1 MLYFFLTLNCILL
14 LSGLTTLRFGSR
26 DRQFSL
32 ALVRVMVGL
41 PLLAGQYFY
50 IAHYFQS
57 YITPDLQT
65 PTWLLFKPSVIPLLQ
80 QLHIVHFQE
89 QLTPFILFYE
99 TVFTLLW
106 FSLAYQLH
114 NTLTSQSSQP
124 RHPFLTRLS
133 TQIEIWGGL
142 PFIGILFFYQFD
154 KLHKL
159 TTIETLIRTDSVV
172 FLPYSLFFFTDML
185 LLVAILFMA
194 WRLENFWRCLTSKQ
208 RWEYKYLVI
217 GGYLVCGALGWAASY
232 RFMYHQ
238 LVIHHFWLLA
248 ALLMS
253 GWALMVYATVRHQLL
268 NRKIYI
274 SRKVVYSFIAPFVFG
289 LYLVILGL
297 VVFAMRLLGWE
308 FPFVLK
314 WMLFIIGMV
323 VLTIIAFSAKLRHQ
337 IKFFISTN
345 FYVNKYEYRDEWLA
359 FSRRLQGVLTET
371 EVIKALYKVL
381 ADSLYTQNMCI
392 WLGDD
397 KEGYRLAISGQ
408 DANISFDDANYLAYD
423 DPLIVYLKKNTH
435 YYRLED
441 KRAGF
446 AAVPGLEQRLLV
458 TELNLVLFMPLTI
471 GEQMLGLI
479 ALGPEYTGGKYGTD
493 DFDLLTAL
501 GTQTASA
508 LLAVRM
514 AEELALAREQKAVDI
529 MSAFILHDVK
539 NAAGMLSLI
548 RQNAPNYMND
558 PEFQQDMLET
568 IDDALKRMGKVQTG
582 LKTLKGEIIP
592 TLKDE
597 DLGEIL
603 SQSVDQ
609 LEKRLPGLSIT
620 LHCEAQITIETDA
633 DLLRTI
639 LENLLINALEA
650 GGDGTKVNIRC
661 YRDSH
666 SKVMI
671 EVSDNGPGLPSE
683 LLPDAVFEP
692 FKTTKSKGSGIG
704 LWQGKRIVASLNGI
718 ITAANCQH
726 GGAQFCVC
734 LTNSEFG
741 IRNTDVYNLKDKRR
755 PLWR

>member
-14 LSGLTTLRFGSR
+14 LAGLTTLRFGNR

-32 ALVRVMVGL
+32 ALVRVMMGL

-50 IAHYFQS
+50 IAYYFHS
-57 YITPDLQT
+57 FITPDLQM
-65 PTWLLFKPSVIPLLQ
+65 PTWLLFKPSVIPLLPQ
-80 QLHIVHFQE
+80 MYIVHFQE

-114 NTLTSQSSQP
+114 NTLTPQSSQP
-124 RHPFLTRLS
+124 RCPFLTRLS
-133 TQIEIWGGL
+133 SQIEIWGGL
-142 PFIGILFFYQFD
+142 PLIGILFFYQFD
-154 KLHKL
+154 KFHQ
-159 TTIETLIRTDSVV
+159 IETLIRTDSVV

-185 LLVAILFMA
+185 LLVAMLFMA
-194 WRLENFWRCLTSKQ
+194 WRLENFWRCLSSKQ

-217 GGYLVCGALGWAASY
+217 GGYLVCGALGWTASY

-253 GWALMVYATVRHQLL
+253 GWALMFYATVRHQLL

-274 SRKVVYSFIAPFVFG
+274 SRKVVYSFIAPLVFG
-289 LYLVILGL
+289 FYLVILGL

-308 FPFVLK
+308 FPFVIK
-314 WMLFIIGMV
+314 WLLLIIGLV
-323 VLTIIAFSAKLRHQ
+323 VLTVIAFSVKLRHQ

-371 EVIKALYKVL
+371 EVVKALYNVL
-381 ADSLYTQNMCI
+381 SDSLYTLNVCI

-397 KEGYRLAISGQ
+397 KQGYRLAISGE
-408 DANISFDDANYLAYD
+408 DTDIRPDGAYYLAPD
-423 DPLIVYLKKNTH
+423 DPLIVYLQNHKH
-435 YYRLED
+435 YYRIED
-441 KRAGF
+441 KKAGF
-446 AAVPGLEQRLLV
+446 AGVPGIEQRLLV

-479 ALGPEYTGGKYGTD
+479 SLGPEYTGGKYGTD

-514 AEELALAREQKAVDI
+514 AEKLALAREQKAVDN

-548 RQNAPNYMND
+548 RQNAPDYMND

-582 LKTLKGEIIP
+582 LKTLKGEITP

-633 DLLRTI
+633 DLLSTI
-639 LENLLINALEA
+639 LENLLLNALEA
-650 GGDGTKVNIRC
+650 GGDGTKVNIKSH
-661 YRDSH
+661 RDDH
-666 SKVMI
+666 SKVI
-671 EVSDNGPGLPSE
+671 IDVSDNGPGLPSE

-704 LWQGKRIVASLNGI
+704 LWQVKRIVASLNGI

-741 IRNTDVYNLKDKRR
+741 IRNKGYRDKAGQM
-755 PLWR
+755 